1 VAVLVAVFGLVI
13 WGVGSRGSQRLSHG
27 NPSPTATTPGRPL
40 LTRSCTPQEMAF
52 NGAITDCAVPSRPIG
67 NCTVDDVST
76 DCPVPSGP
84 KGACT
89 APTTP
94 PGTFSMTISL
104 RGATKSLYELSLG
117 VTHGHHGDGTYATN
131 RSPDP
136 VTGQPRAEIAIAIAD
151 SFTHR
156 FWEAESGTLEITQS
170 GEAGTASA
178 VMRPTS
184 GPQGPGS
191 GGAFLLDGQ
200 WKCG

>member
-1 VAVLVAVFGLVI
+1 VLVAVFGLVI
-13 WGVGSRGSQRLSHG
+13 WGVGSRGSQRPSHVI
-27 NPSPTATTPGRPL
+27 SSATATATGRPR
-40 LTRSCTPQEMAF
+40 LTRSCNPQEMAF
-52 NGAITDCAVPSRPIG
+52 NGAITDCAVAARPIG
-67 NCTVDDVST
+67 NCTVNGVST

-89 APTTP
+89 APATTP

-117 VTHGHHGDGTYATN
+117 VTHGYHGDGTYATN

-136 VTGQPRAEIAIAIAD
+136 VTGRPRAEITIVIAD

-156 FWEAESGTLEITQS
+156 FWETESGALEITQS
-170 GEAGTASA
+170 GESGTVSA
-178 VMRPTS
+178 VMRPTP
-184 GPQGPGS
+184 GPPGPGS

-200 WKCG
+200 WQCR

>member
-1 VAVLVAVFGLVI
+1 MGVFGLVI
-13 WGVGSRGSQRLSHG
+13 WAVGSRGSQRPSNG
-27 NPSPTATTPGRPL
+27 NPSPTAIATGRPL

-67 NCTVDDVST
+67 NCTVNDVST

-89 APTTP
+89 APATAP
-94 PGTFSMTISL
+94 PHTFSMTISL
-104 RGATKSLYELSLG
+104 RGATKSLYALTLG
-117 VTHGHHGDGTYATN
+117 VTHGYHGDGTYATN

-136 VTGQPRAEIAIAIAD
+136 VTRQPRAEITIIMAD

-156 FWEAESGTLEITQS
+156 FWEAESGTLEIAQS
-170 GEAGTASA
+170 GQSGTASA

-184 GPQGPGS
+184 GPQGPGN
-191 GGAFLLDGQ
+191 GWAFLLDGQ

>member
-1 VAVLVAVFGLVI
+1 VAVFGLVI
-13 WGVGSRGSQRLSHG
+13 WGVGSRGSQQPSQVIS
-27 NPSPTATTPGRPL
+27 SPTATATGRPR
-40 LTRSCTPQEMAF
+40 LTRSCTPQEMAL

-67 NCTVDDVST
+67 NCTVNNVPT

-89 APTTP
+89 APTTAP

-104 RGATKSLYELSLG
+104 RGETKSLYELTLA
-117 VTHGHHGDGTYATN
+117 VTHGYRGDGTYATN

-136 VTGQPRAEIAIAIAD
+136 ITRQPRAEITIVIAD

-170 GEAGTASA
+170 GQSGTASA
-178 VMRPTS
+178 IMRPTS
-184 GPQGPGS
+184 GPPGS
-191 GGAFLLDGQ
+191 GSVGAFLLNGQ